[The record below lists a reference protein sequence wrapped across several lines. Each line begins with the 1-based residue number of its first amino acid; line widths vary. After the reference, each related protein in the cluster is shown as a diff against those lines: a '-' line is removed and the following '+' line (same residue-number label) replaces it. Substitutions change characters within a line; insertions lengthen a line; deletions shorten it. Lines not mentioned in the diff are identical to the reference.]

1 MQDAKRFEKQHPAEG
16 PGWSGALGSLLKQWG
31 RRTGGSEGLLEA
43 LHAGKGKVIG
53 RRRKNVVKLGGG

>member
-1 MQDAKRFEKQHPAEG
+1 MQDTKRFKNQHPAEG

-43 LHAGKGKVIG
+43 LHAGKGKGIG
-53 RRRKNVVKLGGG
+53 RKKCGKVRGRLR